1 MQRNYGRGQWHD
13 RKPAVSIH
21 RPGFIYN
28 YMKMRALCMICLSEK
43 QSERKS
49 KERLQSLI
57 LTLLHQTYL
66 RSNVTCQIYIKFM

>member
-1 MQRNYGRGQWHD
+1 
-13 RKPAVSIH
+13 
-21 RPGFIYN
+21 
-28 YMKMRALCMICLSEK
+28 MICLSEK

-57 LTLLHQTYL
+57 LTLLHQTKFDVVESYL